1 MSQVPPVSR
10 PRLSRRRLLG
20 SAAGVAGAALT
31 GSLLSGCTGSGEPA
45 QSPGP
50 SGGGAETGTV
60 QWWDQF
66 RPLTTLFTK
75 ELFQPYADRHPG
87 VTVERRE
94 LDAPALGQALQLAR
108 RSKQSP
114 DVHSLA
120 GLDSSPASLVGAGW
134 FQPIDDFVDLEGSPI
149 ADQLLDGIHRFDG
162 KLYSFPVFSGRTHDA
177 SPWLN
182 TAQLETAGLD
192 PAESPASWDDFRAAL
207 KTLKSKLPDGSSP
220 IVLPGKVP
228 GYLDALITRFA
239 MAAGAAGSV
248 APQTGEYV
256 YHSQPYLDA
265 FEFLLSLHADG
276 LVHPASAS
284 MDPRDARSRW
294 AAGQAAVYPWGAW
307 FIGGLKVQEPEAV
320 ERGVGVWR
328 IPTPAGTPPVIYS
341 APPSGT
347 FWVSAQAKLP
357 KLGADVMFSMLEPE
371 FMKKLAGAM
380 DQPPILDQVVAEA
393 DVHPAYRANLEFHAQ
408 DVKLA
413 PQPQVRNQAV
423 SQALVELR
431 PVDPDLGAIAQAV
444 LTGANRDYA
453 GALRTLS
460 DSMTKERERAV
471 KSAAGKGA
479 QVSLED
485 WVFADWKPGEDYRQ

>member
-10 PRLSRRRLLG
+10 PWLSRRRLLG
-20 SAAGVAGAALT
+20 SAAGVAGAALS

-45 QSPGP
+45 RSPGP

-75 ELFQPYADRHPG
+75 ELFQPYADKHPG

-182 TAQLETAGLD
+182 TAQLEAAGLD
-192 PAESPASWDDFRAAL
+192 PAESPASWDDFRGAL
-207 KTLKSKLPDGSSP
+207 TTLKSKLPDGSSP

-239 MAAGAAGSV
+239 MAAGAAGSI
-248 APQTGEYV
+248 APQTGEYA

-294 AAGQAAVYPWGAW
+294 AAGQATVYPWGAW
-307 FIGGLKVQEPEAV
+307 FIGGLKVQEPQAV

-393 DVHPAYRANLEFHAQ
+393 DVHPAYRANLEFHVQ

-453 GALRTLS
+453 NALRTLS